1 MFEAGPRRRSRRNAT
16 YLLAD
21 AVLESH
27 TETTRAHI
35 IYTRIMNTHTREKWD
50 GYAQLGRR
58 GRANARISISSNEI
72 WQFDD
77 QGTNDATIVKT
88 RWENLPSGRVSRVF
102 VGICRSCKKS
112 GVRREEKIQI
122 DAREREKERGWNAAR
137 EYRAIA
143 RRRTRT
149 PTRRYISQ
157 RIITKRKGD

>member
-112 GVRREEKIQI
+112 GVRGEEKIQI
-122 DAREREKERGWNAAR
+122 DARERERERMKRGAR
-137 EYRAIA
+137 VSSNREEENTYTHTTIH
-143 RRRTRT
+143 
-149 PTRRYISQ
+149 IS
-157 RIITKRKGD
+157 KNNN